1 MLFREEYLEKVIRP
15 KVMDA
20 AEHKPKTIYD
30 LCDLFGLPPNSIH
43 TVSAWLREL
52 KIPVGDIC
60 ELSLRARRMMESRG
74 FTKPRNDSSVA
85 DLISTATTTE
95 IPDLPKKKRKKLLSK
110 GKTKDNTK
118 SKKFKK
124 RSGKPGT
131 KSKSRRHI

>member
-15 KVMDA
+15 KIMEA

-30 LCDLFGLPPNSIH
+30 LCALFGLPPNSIH

-74 FTKPRNDSSVA
+74 FVRSKSTDSTEPVASVVQE
-85 DLISTATTTE
+85 DSVE
-95 IPDLPKKKRKKLLSK
+95 EEPSIPTKKKKSK
-110 GKTKDNTK
+110 TSVFK
-118 SKKFKK
+118 SKKKK
-124 RSGKPGT
+124 KKHGGKPLKG
-131 KSKSRRHI
+131 KARRHI